1 MPKCR
6 WYVIGLEYRKKGYKM
21 NKITE
26 RIAICEICD
35 NYTTQVWVD
44 EAGEFGCQI
53 CYEAYGV
60 EMMEF

>member
-1 MPKCR
+1 
-6 WYVIGLEYRKKGYKM
+6 M

>member
-1 MPKCR
+1 
-6 WYVIGLEYRKKGYKM
+6 VIALEYRKKGYKM
-21 NKITE
+21 KVIE

-35 NYTTQVWVD
+35 NATPQVWIE
-44 EAGEFGCQI
+44 EAGEFGCQN